1 MNKKIALIGGTGP
14 EGKGLAK
21 RFAISG
27 NEIYIGSRNKERG
40 EEIAL
45 ELKNELKENY
55 SNITIEGGAND
66 EMAKQASI
74 CIIVV
79 PYSAHQSTLEQIKEF
94 LENKII
100 IDAVVPMEF
109 QKGPRSIDAPD
120 GSATEEAAKILDAS
134 TVIGAFHN
142 LSAEILQNLDVDVEG
157 DVLVTGNN
165 KDAKKIVMDLS
176 EEIATIRAIDAGP
189 LRYSRYVEFLTV
201 LLIGINGRYKSHSSI
216 SITDIN

>member
-66 EMAKQASI
+66 EMAKQATI

-79 PYSAHQSTLEQIKEF
+79 PYSAHQETLEQIKEF
-94 LENKII
+94 LENKIKFTQLI
-100 IDAVVPMEF
+100 EF
-109 QKGPRSIDAPD
+109 IYKYSNHRDFTKFKKNPVKNVNEIY
-120 GSATEEAAKILDAS
+120 KIRNYVSLKLD
-134 TVIGAFHN
+134 T
-142 LSAEILQNLDVDVEG
+142 L
-157 DVLVTGNN
+157 
-165 KDAKKIVMDLS
+165 
-176 EEIATIRAIDAGP
+176 
-189 LRYSRYVEFLTV
+189 
-201 LLIGINGRYKSHSSI
+201 GI
-216 SITDIN
+216 